1 MLNEMQHCKRGGEG
15 GEGKVKLANLP
26 NTSVCGCMLSLRS
39 LFFSGNHGSK
49 FQDVYVSLSGCDSDS
64 CGSPRQPCKSIAQAV
79 RQVKRGGSVHLDGT
93 GTEQYPYDCSLY
105 VARDY
110 RPGISNTKA

>member
-39 LFFSGNHGSK
+39 FFFFSGNHGSK
-49 FQDVYVSLSGCDSDS
+49 FQNVYISLSGYDSDS
-64 CGSPRQPCKSIAQAV
+64 CGSPRQPCRSIAQAV
-79 RQVKRGGSVHLDGT
+79 RQVSWGGSVHLDGT
-93 GTEQYPYDCSLY
+93 GTEPTPLRLSSPCS
-105 VARDY
+105 
-110 RPGISNTKA
+110 T